1 MKLIHIVL
9 AGLLILACSDRERSN
24 PLDPGNP
31 DTHGAPTGFQVV
43 ANRDTAWL
51 SWNPVQ
57 VEGLERYLL
66 YRSIGADP
74 LRLYHRTGPDSTLF
88 TDIDL
93 TYDSTYVYVL
103 EAKTEMGLSRR
114 TEPDT
119 LIPGP
124 HNFLINDKSTST
136 IWSISFDGRHRLEH
150 LYIDWPDALTYHPVS
165 QRVWIA
171 SNAFWDKA
179 VYHMSA
185 RFTQIE
191 RVTLEARPIDITAEA
206 STDNVYVL
214 QILPDRIERI
224 SSAGEIMGSLTV
236 PANVYAN
243 ATLAYDEIGDL
254 LWFCNPSS
262 ATTGEI
268 YSRSRPYLANV
279 SWEYAARVG
288 YPRKMIADPIQG
300 GCWVATDAGLT
311 YLAPDGEVVNY
322 LVDMQ
327 IRDISINPDFGECY
341 FVARSFEAHDWSV
354 GYFQLVDGPVDGLD
368 LDIVLSSPMMIQA
381 IAADQ
386 KAGFLLGPTEGGEIQ
401 RYNAYGQLIGSLDG
415 FGSVLEFA
423 LE

>member
-31 DTHGAPTGFQVV
+31 ETHGAPTGFQVV

-51 SWNPVQ
+51 SWNPVE

-66 YRSIGADP
+66 YRSIGTDP
-74 LRLYHRTGPDSTLF
+74 LRLYHRMGPDSTLF
-88 TDIDL
+88 TDINL
-93 TYDSTYVYVL
+93 KYDSTYVYAL
-103 EAKTEMGLSRR
+103 EAKTTMGLSRR

-119 LIPGP
+119 LIPGL
-124 HNFLINDKSTST
+124 HNFLVNDKSASI

-179 VYHMSA
+179 VYHMDA

-191 RVTLEARPIDITAEA
+191 RVSLKARPIDITAET
-206 STDNVYVL
+206 STGNVYVL
-214 QILPDRIERI
+214 QILPDRIQRI
-224 SSAGEIMGSLTV
+224 SSAGDTTGSISV
-236 PANVYAN
+236 PAEVYAN
-243 ATLAYDEIGDL
+243 AMLAYDETGNL
-254 LWFCNPSS
+254 LWFCNPISS
-262 ATTGEI
+262 TSGAV
-268 YSRSRPYLANV
+268 YYRRPYLTSV
-279 SWEYAARVG
+279 SWEYAAQVG

-300 GCWVATDAGLT
+300 GCWVATDAGLA
-311 YLAPDGEVVNY
+311 YLAPDGEAVNY
-322 LVDMQ
+322 LVDMR
-327 IRDISINPDFGECY
+327 IRDISINPDFGDCY

-354 GYFQLVDGPVDGLD
+354 GYFHLVDGPINGLY

-381 IAADQ
+381 MTADQ
-386 KAGFLLGPTEGGEIQ
+386 KAGFLLGPTEDGEIL

-415 FGSVLEFA
+415 FGPVLEFA